1 MQTYLQAK
9 NMRQPKE
16 MTYDYIIAGSGCA
29 GLSLLYRI
37 LKEPILNKKNI
48 LVIDRIEKNSNDRTW
63 CFWEN
68 EKGLFEPI
76 VTHEWKTLEFLTSDF
91 TKRFDLENYSYK
103 MIKGIDF
110 YNHILSFAKTF
121 KNVTFKFE
129 KIEKIQTEN
138 NYSLVETENDKYLS
152 EYIFNSTNL
161 FNPTINT
168 KNSLLQHFEG
178 WVIKTKTPSFDS
190 KIGTLM
196 DFRLNQ
202 ENGATFMYV
211 LPSSSTEALVEYTL
225 FSPSTLKKEAYVSEL
240 KKYIKNVLKISDYT
254 IEHEEYGV
262 IPMSLANFE
271 QNPKMNVVNIGTA
284 GGYTKAS
291 SGYTFQ
297 FIQKNVCEIVE
308 NLKKGNNPIQKLS
321 FKNKIYRWYDR
332 TLINVLLS
340 KKMTGK
346 EVFTIMF
353 KKNSAHKILAFLANE
368 STISEE
374 ILIMRSFPKIPF
386 MIAGIKSLK

>member
-1 MQTYLQAK
+1 MLQF
-9 NMRQPKE
+9 
-16 MTYDYIIAGSGCA
+16 SGIN
-29 GLSLLYRI
+29 LVSPFLTLDQ
-37 LKEPILNKKNI
+37 KKH
-48 LVIDRIEKNSNDRTW
+48 NDRTW
-63 CFWEN
+63 CFWE
-68 EKGLFEPI
+68 KDYGLFESI
-76 VTHEWKTLEFLTSDF
+76 VHTKWNTLEVISNDF
-91 TKRFDLENYSYK
+91 SKKLDLGPYTYK
-103 MIKGIDF
+103 MIQGIHF
-110 YNHILSFAKTF
+110 YNFVIEYAEKF
-121 KNVTFKFE
+121 KNVIFS
-129 KIEKIQTEN
+129 QEN
-138 NYSLVETENDKYLS
+138 ITGINSTLNETSLSTKKNIYKAK
-152 EYIFNSTNL
+152 YIFNSTNL
-161 FNPTINT
+161 FNPKIN
-168 KNSLLQHFEG
+168 KQNSLLQHFKG
-178 WVIKTKTPSFDS
+178 WKIKTLNPAFNSEV
-190 KIGTLM
+190 GRLM
-196 DFRLNQ
+196 DFSVSQ
-202 ENGATFMYV
+202 ENGTTFMYV

-297 FIQKNVCEIVE
+297 FIQKNVLEIVE
-308 NLKKGNNPIQKLS
+308 NLKKGKKPVQKLS

-386 MIAGIKSLK
+386 MIAGIRSLK

>member
-1 MQTYLQAK
+1 LFLSNILNK
-9 NMRQPKE
+9 SNVK
-16 MTYDYIIAGSGCA
+16 YDYIIAGAGCS
-29 GLSLLYRI
+29 GLSLLYKI
-37 LKEPILNKKNI
+37 LQTPSLQTKSI
-48 LVIDRIEKNSNDRTW
+48 LVIDKDQKKHNDRTW
-63 CFWEN
+63 CFWE
-68 EKGLFEPI
+68 KDYGLFESI
-76 VTHEWKTLEFLTSDF
+76 VHTKWNTLEVISNDF
-91 TKRFDLENYSYK
+91 SKKLDLGPYTYK
-103 MIKGIDF
+103 MIQGIHF
-110 YNHILSFAKTF
+110 YNFVIEYAEKF
-121 KNVTFKFE
+121 KNVIFS
-129 KIEKIQTEN
+129 QEN
-138 NYSLVETENDKYLS
+138 ITGINSTLNETSLSTKKNIYKAK
-152 EYIFNSTNL
+152 YIFNSTNL
-161 FNPTINT
+161 FNPKIN
-168 KNSLLQHFEG
+168 KQNSLLQHFKG
-178 WVIKTKTPSFDS
+178 WKIKTLNPAFNSEV
-190 KIGTLM
+190 GRLM
-196 DFRLNQ
+196 DFSVSQ
-202 ENGATFMYV
+202 ENGTTFMYV
-211 LPSSSTEALVEYTL
+211 LPSSSREALVEYTL
-225 FSPSTLKKEAYVSEL
+225 FSPSILKKEAYVSEL

-297 FIQKNVCEIVE
+297 FIQKNVLEIVE
-308 NLKKGNNPIQKLS
+308 NLKKGKKPVQKLS